1 MASTDADHVREQVP
15 TAIPE
20 AIASSAPEPP
30 PGEPDSIGARLKKP
44 QTLVSFG
51 LAIAIFVFFFLRLDI
66 DFDEVWAIV
75 KGANPLLFLGALVL
89 YYAGMLARGVRWR
102 WMLETA
108 NVEGRNGAKLPGD
121 RELTEILLL
130 SWFVNCIVPAR
141 LGDAYRSWL
150 LKRQTGASFS
160 ASFGTILAE
169 RIVDLLVLVGM
180 MGAAGLVAFHGK
192 LPGEARHTVI
202 VAGAL
207 VGIGIIGLGILWI
220 GRGRVEGR
228 LPHRWQGQF
237 ARLNNALF
245 ACLRRPGRLVGMSV
259 AIWISD
265 GVRLLMVSAALG
277 QALPLSTAIFVA
289 LMSSMLT
296 TLPITPA
303 GLGVVEAAMI
313 VVLELVGIGTAMAT
327 SIALMDRVITYWSL
341 IVFGL
346 ILYLVRMRAEL
357 RSQR

>member
-1 MASTDADHVREQVP
+1 MSSTDADHSIDQHPTGVP
-15 TAIPE
+15 G
-20 AIASSAPEPP
+20 AIASTTPPAPPD
-30 PGEPDSIGARLKKP
+30 GPDSISERLKRP
-44 QTLVSFG
+44 QTIVSFA
-51 LAIAIFVFFFLRLDI
+51 LAIAIFAFFFIRMDI
-66 DFDEVWAIV
+66 DFDEVWGIV
-75 KGANPLLFLGALVL
+75 KGANLLLFLGAFVV
-89 YYAGMLARGVRWR
+89 YYIGMLARGIRWR

-108 NVEGRNGAKLPGD
+108 NVEGRDGTKLPGD

-180 MGAAGLVAFHGK
+180 MGAAGLLAFHGE
-192 LPGEARHTVI
+192 LPGEARHTVLI
-202 VAGAL
+202 AGGL
-207 VGIGIIGLGILWI
+207 VGVGVLGLGVLWL
-220 GRGRVEGR
+220 GRDHLEGR
-228 LPHRWQGQF
+228 LPQRWQGQF
-237 ARLNNALF
+237 GRLHDALF
-245 ACLRRPGRLVGMSV
+245 ACLRRPGRYVAMSV

-265 GVRLLMVSAALG
+265 GVRLLMVAAALG
-277 QALPLSTAIFVA
+277 QELPISTAIFVA

-313 VVLELVGIGTAMAT
+313 VVLELVGLGAAMAT

-341 IVFGL
+341 IIFGL

-357 RSQR
+357 RGNR

>member
-1 MASTDADHVREQVP
+1 MTARDPMANARVARQDTRGPHHARRPAHKSIAENARRPP
-15 TAIPE
+15 T
-20 AIASSAPEPP
+20 PP
-30 PGEPDSIGARLKKP
+30 CAAAWTHAL
-44 QTLVSFG
+44 
-51 LAIAIFVFFFLRLDI
+51 
-66 DFDEVWAIV
+66 WAC
-75 KGANPLLFLGALVL
+75 P
-89 YYAGMLARGVRWR
+89 RG
-102 WMLETA
+102 
-108 NVEGRNGAKLPGD
+108 
-121 RELTEILLL
+121 I
-130 SWFVNCIVPAR
+130 
-141 LGDAYRSWL
+141 
-150 LKRQTGASFS
+150 LKRQTGVNSRYRASKLPAPIPS
-160 ASFGTILAE
+160 SGLDPAIATPP
-169 RIVDLLVLVGM
+169 RICARRSSTDQVSGVTALVD
-180 MGAAGLVAFHGK
+180 AGLVAFHGK